1 MRIVFH
7 IGYQE
12 PNLSPESQNLGGTET
27 VILQLAPELAKHGNE
42 VYITGYVEEQVYK
55 NVQLV
60 HLNNLD
66 QLPQN
71 LDIVIGVS
79 YANALKYFKDFS
91 VRKFLFYWH
100 NTDLYPWYKGN
111 KDLEMLN
118 DALTNPEYKHIA
130 LTPWHKNYI
139 SETYNIPQ
147 DLIYISPNCI
157 DVSLFSNVEDII
169 PKKQGNKF
177 IYTSH
182 LERGFDLALEKFKEY
197 YNQDSNYEFHIA
209 TPLYGLNYA
218 NEVYGDVFNEPNIF
232 FYGSLSKP
240 ELYQLMEECD
250 YWLYPTDYEETF
262 CITALE
268 MQMNYVTPLTS
279 LKAGLE
285 HTVIHNILHIKDETL
300 NKKQE
305 RRIFSKLHNIKDI
318 TINFNNFMAIAGRT
332 KISNLGGIEI
342 KPEPKFDFV
351 YILSVDPN
359 LPDITRRT
367 TSLNIPD
374 EYRFWVK
381 PGVDGKRL
389 SSVDYVKYN
398 IRKDPDWKL
407 SKEELSKYEKTPS
420 NFWSREITDG
430 EVGCMLS
437 HIDAWEDSYADNREY
452 TIILE
457 HDFFLRKS
465 IPWDQIKLLARQGY
479 ELIYLGRNKFP
490 PGVEETPIKG
500 FPNWAE
506 PKYSYNTHAY
516 ILTRKGL
523 EKILKFVPTLKK
535 NLIAADEFLSIAFGD
550 TLRLDIAEK
559 YKNFPKL
566 KAVAPII
573 DYMDQSSE
581 NIDSS
586 TAGNRPEIL
595 NDDDWEG
602 WCKKYIDPY
611 LLRGEYS
618 LMTDEIGPNV
628 IEFPL
633 FTEKF
638 CKEIIELAEK
648 GEWTVDRHEYY
659 PTTDQTMEMLGM
671 QTIYNRVINQFVL
684 PIWKWF
690 WELDGKKYDNF
701 HTENFI
707 AKYDTQ
713 NQGSLSIH
721 HDASYLTLNV
731 RLNDGFVGGG
741 TYLPRYNVTL
751 NPSRLGYAMSHPG
764 QITHKHGGRPVYE
777 GTRYILV
784 SFTNPIE
791 S

>member
-1 MRIVFH
+1 MNIVFH
-7 IGYQE
+7 VGYQK
-12 PNLSPESQNLGGTET
+12 PWLSPDLQNLGGTET
-27 VILQLAPELAKHGNE
+27 VILQLAPELIRYGHN
-42 VYITGYVEEQVYK
+42 VYITGEVQEQVY
-55 NVQLV
+55 NQVSLI
-60 HLNNLD
+60 HLNNLNK
-66 QLPQN
+66 LPQN
-71 LDIVIGVS
+71 IDVVVSVS
-79 YANALKYFKDFS
+79 YVNALKYFENFN
-91 VRKFLFYWH
+91 VGRFMFYWH
-100 NTDLYPWYKGN
+100 NTDLFPWYKGN
-111 KDLEMLN
+111 EDPEMLN
-118 DALTNPEYKHIA
+118 DALTNPEYRHIA
-130 LTPWHKNYI
+130 LTPWHKDYI
-139 SETYNIPQ
+139 SEVYNIPE
-147 DLIYISPNCI
+147 DLIYIQPNCI
-157 DVSLFSNVEDII
+157 DTSLFSDIKDI
-169 PKKQGNKF
+169 LPKKQGNKF

-182 LERGFDLALEKFKEY
+182 LERGFDLALEQFREY
-197 YNQDSNYEFHIA
+197 YSQNPNYEFHIA
-209 TPLYGLNYA
+209 TPLYGLDYA
-218 NEVYGDVFNEPNIF
+218 YRVYGDVFNEPNIF
-232 FYGSLSKP
+232 FYESLDKKD
-240 ELYQLMEECD
+240 LYDLMEKCD

-285 HTVIHNILHIKDETL
+285 HTVSNNIFNIKDETL

-305 RRIFSKLHNIKDI
+305 RRIFSKLYNITEI
-318 TINFNNFMAIAGRT
+318 TEKFSDLMAIVGRT
-332 KISNLGGIEI
+332 PLPNFSEIEF
-342 KPEPKFDFV
+342 KEEAKFDFV

-359 LPDITRRT
+359 IPDAYTRTSKLKLPD
-367 TSLNIPD
+367 D
-374 EYRFWVK
+374 YRYWVK
-381 PGVDGKRL
+381 PGIDGKRL
-389 SSVDYVKYN
+389 SATDYVKYN

-407 SKEELSKYEKTPS
+407 SDEQLSQYEKTPTG
-420 NFWSREITDG
+420 FWSREVTDG

-465 IPWDQIKLLARQGY
+465 IPWDQIRKLARNGY

-490 PGVEETPIKG
+490 PGVEEKSIKG

-559 YKNFPKL
+559 YKDFPKL
-566 KAVAPII
+566 KAAAPII

-586 TAGNRPEIL
+586 TALNRPEIL
-595 NDDDWEG
+595 NDDDWEE

-638 CKEIIELAEK
+638 CKEIIELAEN
-648 GEWTVDRHEYY
+648 GEWTVDRHEYF

-671 QTIYNRVINQFVL
+671 QEIYNRVINQFVL
-684 PIWKWF
+684 PIWRWF
-690 WELDGKKYDNF
+690 WELDGKKYENF

-751 NPSRLGYAMSHPG
+751 NPSRIGHAMSHPG

-784 SFTNPIE
+784 SFTNPVE
-791 S
+791 G